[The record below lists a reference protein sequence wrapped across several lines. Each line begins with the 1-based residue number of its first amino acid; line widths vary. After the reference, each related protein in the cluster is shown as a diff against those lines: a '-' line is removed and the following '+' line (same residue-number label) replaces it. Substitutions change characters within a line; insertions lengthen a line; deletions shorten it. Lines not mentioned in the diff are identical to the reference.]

1 MTSILSPLAHSFDCS
16 NTYDKTRQF
25 NDCEN
30 LSFSVIYNDGAP
42 CLVMRV
48 NRSAIS
54 GNIFDYSNTCA
65 ETRQFNDYARFSF
78 SVIYN
83 DGAPCLVMCGNRSA
97 ISGISDEDYFPS
109 TAEEVAELAI
119 VDNYTELLATLDVL
133 EKNARKLGNFK
144 KRWEVRRI
152 EDPFTVRQDKNSRY
166 PGYGNHESF
175 HHSASPED
183 DELIRHGFHPKL
195 RNSTASW
202 HKLPRNSL
210 KKNKVLFS
218 KHFRQNIKLI
228 QQPRKQN

>member
-1 MTSILSPLAHSFDCS
+1 MTSILSPQAHSFDCS
-16 NTYDKTRQF
+16 NTSDKTRQL

-48 NRSAIS
+48 NRPAVS

-65 ETRQFNDYARFSF
+65 ETRQFDDYASFSF

-83 DGAPCLVMCGNRSA
+83 DGAPCFVMCGNRST
-97 ISGISDEDYFPS
+97 SDETIEDYFPS
-109 TAEEVAELAI
+109 TTEEVEELAM
-119 VDNYTELLATLDVL
+119 VDNYTELLATL
-133 EKNARKLGNFK
+133 K

-152 EDPFTVRQDKNSRY
+152 EDSFTVRKDKNSRY

-183 DELIRHGFHPKL
+183 DDVIRHGFHPKL
-195 RNSTASW
+195 HNSTASW